1 VRSLANSSKA
11 ITDKI
16 SNTLKD
22 LVSNSRTST
31 QSMSQCMSVVQEL
44 TDISFTMK
52 ENILGMTQQI
62 ETVASSTTSVAK
74 VVAEQVGNTEQI
86 SASADA
92 LRMSQE
98 QDSAIVA
105 KLTAKVQMID
115 VSIDVLEQ
123 SIAKFK

>member
-1 VRSLANSSKA
+1 
-11 ITDKI
+11 
-16 SNTLKD
+16 
-22 LVSNSRTST
+22 
-31 QSMSQCMSVVQEL
+31 MSVVQEL

-92 LRMSQE
+92 LRMSQD

-105 KLTAKVQMID
+105 KLTAKVQLID